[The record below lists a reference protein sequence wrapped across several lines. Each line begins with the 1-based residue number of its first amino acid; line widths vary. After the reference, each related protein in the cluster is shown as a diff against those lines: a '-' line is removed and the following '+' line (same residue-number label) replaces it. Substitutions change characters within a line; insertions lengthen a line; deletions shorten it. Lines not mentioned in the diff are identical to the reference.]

1 MATNPKILLLDEPT
15 RGIDIN
21 AKKEIYRL
29 IDELTQAGLAVVL
42 VSSELPEVLAISDRI
57 MVLCEGKKTGEFTR
71 AEATEEGIIEA
82 ALPH

>member
-1 MATNPKILLLDEPT
+1 
-15 RGIDIN
+15 
-21 AKKEIYRL
+21 
-29 IDELTQAGLAVVL
+29 
-42 VSSELPEVLAISDRI
+42 